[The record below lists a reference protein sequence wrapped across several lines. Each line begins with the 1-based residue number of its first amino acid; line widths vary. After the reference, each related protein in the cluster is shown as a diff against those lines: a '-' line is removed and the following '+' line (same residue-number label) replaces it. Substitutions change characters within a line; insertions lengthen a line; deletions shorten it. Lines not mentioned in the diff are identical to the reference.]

1 MKWLIFTAWN
11 WEITRWNLERI
22 LKKLFRQSTLLRLND
37 ELLQCEMKR
46 WDRVEQLFHN
56 YMFQHEERQYGDADF
71 FHSLASIICS
81 IKDEHVYVKMEAADG
96 EIYTVKKR
104 RVLPQQ
110 LCLTTMV
117 VKSLKL
123 ALKLSPAE
131 PSQLV
136 ITWRWYQPKIFF
148 LRTRIFEIRI
158 SIYLVIE
165 YILQL

>member
-1 MKWLIFTAWN
+1 
-11 WEITRWNLERI
+11 
-22 LKKLFRQSTLLRLND
+22 
-37 ELLQCEMKR
+37 
-46 WDRVEQLFHN
+46 
-56 YMFQHEERQYGDADF
+56 
-71 FHSLASIICS
+71 
-81 IKDEHVYVKMEAADG
+81 MEAADG